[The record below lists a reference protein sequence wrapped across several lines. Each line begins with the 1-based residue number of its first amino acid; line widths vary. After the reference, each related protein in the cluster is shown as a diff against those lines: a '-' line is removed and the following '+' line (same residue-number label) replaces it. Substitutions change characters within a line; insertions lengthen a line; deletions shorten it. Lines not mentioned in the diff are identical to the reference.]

1 MAGAVAVF
9 VGGGRG
15 QADAV
20 GGQGDGVVGIAA
32 VGVLDRTRLIQGH
45 HTGARYA
52 DGEHG
57 RAAGRGFTHDV
68 AGGVHAHGH
77 GFAGRGVDQAAG
89 GGHDF
94 ECVGGAARAVGTVVD
109 GEDVG
114 EAGRGVGRQVA
125 FVHGQGCRGR
135 AAGGHARCVVFYLDC
150 DIRT

>member
-32 VGVLDRTRLIQGH
+32 IAMLDRTRLIQGDH
-45 HTGARYA
+45 ATRAHA

-57 RAAGRGFTHDV
+57 RAAGRGFTDDV

-77 GFAGRGVDQAAG
+77 GFAGGGVHQAAG

-94 ECVGGAARAVGTVVD
+94 KCVRGAARAVGTVVD
-109 GEDVG
+109 AEDVG
-114 EAGRGVGRQVA
+114 EAGRGVGRQGG
-125 FVHGQGCRGR
+125 FVYGQGRGV
-135 AAGGHARCVVFYLDC
+135 GGGRSHGRCVVFHSYFEF
-150 DIRT
+150 RR